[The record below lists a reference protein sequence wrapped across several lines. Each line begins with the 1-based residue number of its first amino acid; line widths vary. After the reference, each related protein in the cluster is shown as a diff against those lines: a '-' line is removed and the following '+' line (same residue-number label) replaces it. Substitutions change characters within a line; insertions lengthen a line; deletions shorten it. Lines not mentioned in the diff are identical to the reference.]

1 MAIIAAMAVLCRRS
15 RVKPPNTRLP
25 SINPPNINR
34 TSMPFVSLR
43 RIRLFSACR
52 AENHPHKAR
61 FSGVCLAFHHGNHHL

>member
-1 MAIIAAMAVLCRRS
+1 MAIITAMALLCRRS
-15 RVKPPNTRLP
+15 RTRPSNILLP

-61 FSGVCLAFHHGNHHL
+61 FSGVCLAFHHENHHL